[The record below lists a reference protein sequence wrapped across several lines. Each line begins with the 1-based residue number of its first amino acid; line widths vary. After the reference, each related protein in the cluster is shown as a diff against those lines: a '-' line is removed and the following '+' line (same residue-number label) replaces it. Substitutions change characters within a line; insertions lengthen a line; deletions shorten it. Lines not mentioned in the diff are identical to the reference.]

1 MKGIIW
7 YRDDYSKG
15 IEQLKI
21 MINKYERMKIPV
33 TENRFSKYDTYV
45 VFENGDIWKV
55 VGARKCGRANRCN
68 VAYVERNIDYDI
80 YKTIIAPTMINFP
93 FSAVRFWGEG
103 NLHISDEPP
112 LPF

>member
-7 YRDDYSKG
+7 YKDDYSKG

-21 MINKYERMKIPV
+21 IIDSYERMKIPS
-33 TENRFSKYDTYV
+33 TKNYFSKYETYA

-55 VGARKCGRANRCN
+55 VGAKKCGRANRCN
-68 VAYVERNIDYDI
+68 VAYVERNIDYNL
-80 YKTIIAPTMINFP
+80 YRTIICPSMICFP

-103 NLHISDEPP
+103 NLHISDELP

>member
-21 MINKYERMKIPV
+21 MINKYEQMKIPV
-33 TENRFSKYDTYV
+33 TENHFSKYDTYV
-45 VFENGDIWKV
+45 VFENGDTWKV
-55 VGARKCGRANRCN
+55 VGARECGRANRCN

-93 FSAVRFWGEG
+93 FSAIRFWGEG

>member
-21 MINKYERMKIPV
+21 MIDNYERMKIPV
-33 TENRFSKYDTYV
+33 TENHFSKYDTYV
-45 VFENGDIWKV
+45 VFENGDTWKV
-55 VGARKCGRANRCN
+55 VGARECGRANRCN
-68 VAYVERNIDYDI
+68 VAYVERNIDYNV
-80 YKTIIAPTMINFP
+80 YRTIICPTMICFP
-93 FSAVRFWGEG
+93 FSAVHFWGEG
-103 NLHISDEPP
+103 NLHISDGLP

>member
-21 MINKYERMKIPV
+21 MIDNYERMKIPV
-33 TENRFSKYDTYV
+33 TENHFSKYDTYV
-45 VFENGDIWKV
+45 VFENGDTWKV
-55 VGARKCGRANRCN
+55 VGARECGRANRCN

-80 YKTIIAPTMINFP
+80 YKTIISPTMINFP
-93 FSAVRFWGEG
+93 FSAVHFWGEG
-103 NLHISDEPP
+103 NLHISDELP

>member
-7 YRDDYSKG
+7 YKDDYSKG

-21 MINKYERMKIPV
+21 IIDNYGRMKIPI
-33 TENRFSKYDTYV
+33 TKNHFSKYDTYA

-55 VGARKCGRANRCN
+55 VGAKDSSRGNCCN
-68 VAYVERNIDYDI
+68 ISYIERNIDYDF
-80 YKTIIAPTMINFP
+80 YRNIISPCTKSFP
-93 FSAVRFWGEG
+93 YTAIHFWGEG
-103 NLHISDEPP
+103 NLHISVESP

>member
-21 MINKYERMKIPV
+21 MINNYERMKIPI
-33 TENRFSKYDTYV
+33 TENHFSKYDTCV
-45 VFENGDIWKV
+45 VFENGDTWKV

-103 NLHISDEPP
+103 NLHISDELP

>member
-21 MINKYERMKIPV
+21 MIDNYERMKIPV
-33 TENRFSKYDTYV
+33 TENHFSKYDTYV
-45 VFENGDIWKV
+45 VFENGDTWKV
-55 VGARKCGRANRCN
+55 VGARECGRANRCN
-68 VAYVERNIDYDI
+68 VAYVERNVDYNA
-80 YKTIIAPTMINFP
+80 YKTIICPSMICFP

>member
-7 YRDDYSKG
+7 YKDDYSKG

-21 MINKYERMKIPV
+21 IIDNYGRMKIPI
-33 TENRFSKYDTYV
+33 TKNHFSKYDTYA

-55 VGARKCGRANRCN
+55 VGARECGRANRCN
-68 VAYVERNIDYDI
+68 VAYVERNIDYNI
-80 YKTIIAPTMINFP
+80 YRTIICPCMICFP

-103 NLHISDEPP
+103 NLHISDELL

>member
-33 TENRFSKYDTYV
+33 TENHFSKYDTYV
-45 VFENGDIWKV
+45 VFENGDTWKV

-68 VAYVERNIDYDI
+68 IAYVERNIDYDI
-80 YKTIIAPTMINFP
+80 YKTIITPTMINFP

-103 NLHISDEPP
+103 NLHISDEPL

>member
-21 MINKYERMKIPV
+21 IIDNYKRMKILV
-33 TENRFSKYDTYV
+33 TKNHFSKYDTYA

-55 VGARKCGRANRCN
+55 VGARECGRANRCN
-68 VAYVERNIDYDI
+68 IAYVERNIDYNV
-80 YKTIIAPTMINFP
+80 YRTIICPSMICFP

-103 NLHISDEPP
+103 NLYISDEPP

>member
-21 MINKYERMKIPV
+21 MINNYERMKIPV
-33 TENRFSKYDTYV
+33 TENHFSKYDTYV
-45 VFENGDIWKV
+45 VFENGDTWKV
-55 VGARKCGRANRCN
+55 VRARECGRANRCN

-80 YKTIIAPTMINFP
+80 YKTIIAPAMINFP

>member
-7 YRDDYSKG
+7 YNDDYSKG
-15 IEQLKI
+15 LEQLKTI
-21 MINKYERMKIPV
+21 IDNYERMKIPV
-33 TENRFSKYDTYV
+33 TKNHFSKYGAYA

-55 VGARKCGRANRCN
+55 AGANDSSRGNRCN
-68 VAYVERNIDYDI
+68 ISYIERNIDYDV
-80 YKTIIAPTMINFP
+80 YRTIIAPGMICFP

-103 NLHISDEPP
+103 NLHISDVLP

>member
-1 MKGIIW
+1 MKGIIQ

-33 TENRFSKYDTYV
+33 TENHFSKYDTYV
-45 VFENGDIWKV
+45 VFENGDTWKV
-55 VGARKCGRANRCN
+55 VGARECGRANRCN

>member
-21 MINKYERMKIPV
+21 MINNYERMKIPV
-33 TENRFSKYDTYV
+33 TENHFSKYDTYV
-45 VFENGDIWKV
+45 VFENGDTWKV
-55 VGARKCGRANRCN
+55 VGARECGRANRCN

-80 YKTIIAPTMINFP
+80 YKIIICPSMICLP